1 MSTLSPEISTAAAPA
16 RERASALVPR
26 LAAAERDHDLAGRYA
41 ADNIRLVAEAGLLAI
56 NVPADHGGL
65 GEHLSGTT
73 ETLRILAQGSPSTAL
88 MLTMHTAIL
97 ANYLIDERH
106 VPAAE
111 RAFFVA
117 QREWAFR
124 EAVAGKIF
132 GVANSEVGAGGNVKN
147 SKAELRADGLHGL
160 KSFCSMGVNADY
172 FMAAARGEGG
182 TVDYYLVRN
191 DGQSVR
197 AEGGWD
203 AMGMRSSESVSLR
216 FAGAPV
222 VDVLGYR
229 GMLDGVNNR
238 HWSTLSFTAI
248 FVGVAESLL
257 ADVGATANG
266 ILQESSSVDL
276 HLTIEACRA
285 FVRHCV
291 AVEPDPAD
299 AAYRKLVR
307 NCKLYVTRTLAEK
320 GTASYLALGGSAYR
334 FASPISRKLRDLLAG
349 PALRPPVGVGFDELW
364 EELRK
369 KEEGSV

>member
-1 MSTLSPEISTAAAPA
+1 V
-16 RERASALVPR
+16 ERASALVPT

-41 ADNIRLVAEAGLLAI
+41 ADNIRLAAEAGLLAI
-56 NVPADHGGL
+56 NVPVEHGGL
-65 GEHLSGTT
+65 GEHLAGTT

-88 MLTMHTAIL
+88 MLTMHTAII
-97 ANYLIDERH
+97 ANYLVDERH
-106 VPAAE
+106 VPFPE
-111 RAFFVA
+111 RAFFIE

-124 EAVAGKIF
+124 QAVSGKIF
-132 GVANSEVGAGGNVKN
+132 GVANSEPGAGGNVKN
-147 SKAELRADGLHGL
+147 SKAEIRAGALDGV

-172 FMAAARGEGG
+172 YMAAARDERGV
-182 TVDYYLVRN
+182 VDYYLVRN
-191 DGQSVR
+191 DGESVR

-216 FAGAPV
+216 FDRAPV
-222 VDVLGYR
+222 VDLLGYR
-229 GMLDGVNNR
+229 GLLDGVNNR
-238 HWSTLSFTAI
+238 HWSTLSFTAL

-257 ADVGATANG
+257 ADVRSIAAG
-266 ILQESSSVDL
+266 ILQESSTVDL
-276 HLTIEACRA
+276 HLTVEACRA

-291 AVEPDPAD
+291 ALEPDPAD
-299 AAYRKLVR
+299 ADYRRLVR

-364 EELRK
+364 GELQEK
-369 KEEGSV
+369 